1 MVPFLE
7 SLKKVEMKNLALN
20 NWLVALDKTEMDYHI
35 IKHVHFW
42 EELLKP
48 NHISYVH
55 IRKESENW
63 EDLDNAHFYK
73 MIQKE
78 RELDQKWV
86 ELMHER
92 IRSNGTDTSFDI
104 KIKYGNSFDRVL
116 EICHE
121 DDIDLVIAGKK
132 QTSESAGTLTEEF
145 ARRLSASFLLIPES
159 ANSSC
164 STIIVASDFSDYASY
179 AMSYAAQVAA
189 NAKNAISLHAANVYS
204 VPNGYHYIGKPYE
217 EFAEDMHK
225 FAQQKMDKEISSLKL
240 TNIIPHF
247 HLKTE
252 NHIAKHIFEMANEC
266 NADLVIVGAKGATET
281 AYNLI
286 GSTAAKLLK
295 FVDKAPLLIIK
306 KKGETYSFLKALGQI
321 IEPK

>member
-1 MVPFLE
+1 
-7 SLKKVEMKNLALN
+7 MKNLALN

-42 EELLKP
+42 EKLLKP
-48 NHISYVH
+48 NHITYVH

-63 EDLDNAHFYK
+63 EDLDNTHFTK

-78 RELDQKWV
+78 RDLDHKWV
-86 ELMHER
+86 ELMQER
-92 IRSNGTDTSFDI
+92 IHSNGTDTAFDI

-132 QTSESAGTLTEEF
+132 QATESAGTLTEEF
-145 ARRLSASFLLIPES
+145 ARRLPASFLLIPES
-159 ANSSC
+159 ASSSC
-164 STIIVASDFSDYASY
+164 SSILVASDFSDYSSY
-179 AMSYAAQVAA
+179 AISYAAQVAA
-189 NAKNAISLHAANVYS
+189 NANNTIAIHAANVYS
-204 VPNGYHYIGKPYE
+204 VPTGYHYIGKSYE

-225 FAQQKMDKEISSLKL
+225 FAQKKLNNQLSDLKL
-240 TNIIPHF
+240 VDVKPHF
-247 HLKTE
+247 HLKKE
-252 NHIAKHIFEMANEC
+252 SHSAKHIFDIANDCE
-266 NADLVIVGAKGATET
+266 ADLVIVGAKGATET

-286 GSTAAKLLK
+286 GGTAARMLR

-306 KKGETYSFLKALGQI
+306 KKGETYSLLKALGQI

>member
-1 MVPFLE
+1 
-7 SLKKVEMKNLALN
+7 MKNLALN

-42 EELLKP
+42 EKLLKP
-48 NHISYVH
+48 NHITYVH

-63 EDLDNAHFYK
+63 EDLDSTQFTK

-78 RELDQKWV
+78 RDLDHKWV

-92 IRSNGTDTSFDI
+92 IRSNGTDTGFDV

-132 QTSESAGTLTEEF
+132 QSTESAGTLTEEF
-145 ARRLSASFLLIPES
+145 ARRLPTSFLLIPES

-164 STIIVASDFSDYASY
+164 SSILVASDFSDYSSY
-179 AMSYAAQVAA
+179 AINYAAQVAA
-189 NAKNAISLHAANVYS
+189 NANNTIALHAANVYS
-204 VPNGYHYIGKPYE
+204 VPTGYHYIGKTYE

-225 FAQQKMDKEISSLKL
+225 VAAKKLNNQLSSLKL
-240 TNIIPHF
+240 VDVEPHF
-247 HLKTE
+247 HLKKE
-252 NHIAKHIFEMANEC
+252 NHTAKHLFEIANDC
-266 NADLVIVGAKGATET
+266 KADLVVLGAKGATET

-286 GSTAAKLLK
+286 GSTAARMLR
-295 FVDKAPLLIIK
+295 FVGKAPLLIIK
-306 KKGETYSFLKALGQI
+306 KKGETYSLLKALGQI